1 MGWSGT
7 GCKTI
12 AELKSEIK
20 CDFQGRVLKISN
32 VGTVIYAAVKKT
44 EGNEVFAY
52 IGKTR
57 KEGGELYVK
66 DMDDTFG
73 PVDTKCPKSILDL
86 LSPTDN
92 LIAKNWRE
100 KCRKFNESKGV

>member
-20 CDFQGRVLKISN
+20 CDFLGRCKKISS
-32 VGTVIYAAVKKT
+32 VGTVIYAAVEKKD
-44 EGNEVFAY
+44 GSGVFCY

-57 KEGGELYVK
+57 KEGKELFVK
-66 DMDDTFG
+66 DMDDTMG
-73 PVDTKCPKSILDL
+73 PTDAKCPDSILNL

-92 LIAKNWRE
+92 DIAIAWRE
-100 KCRKFNESKGV
+100 RCKTFNQRK